1 MMRLFAR
8 AATIALT
15 AGILG
20 SPALAAPVELND
32 ASLGAVVAGIRFE
45 VTGQVSDQTALN
57 GHPADPN
64 LVNAW
69 GLSQGPGTF
78 LWVSNNGTDTSTLYD
93 PASFAKVP
101 LVVNVPGAPT
111 GTTFVGIPNA
121 FNISGPNTPTL
132 FAFATESGTIL
143 GWNLNNLTNA
153 IVKVDQSG
161 AGSIFKGLTEA
172 MSSGGPRLYA
182 TDFGNG
188 VVSMYDTNFA
198 KVGSFTDPNL
208 PPNYTP
214 FNVQVLNGLL
224 YVTFAKREPGAGDE
238 LHGQGLGFVDVF
250 TTDGVLVNRLV
261 QHGKLN
267 APWGLAIA
275 PASFGKFAGALLVG
289 NFGDGKINA
298 FDPLSGKFI
307 GALRDDDPNKKI
319 AIDGLWALHT
329 GANGTI
335 TFSAGP
341 GDESHG
347 LIGSIGPDH
356 PGFGADEVVG
366 MAEMMKMHGH

>member
-1 MMRLFAR
+1 MRLSAC
-8 AATIALT
+8 AATIALA
-15 AGILG
+15 AGMLG
-20 SPALAAPVELND
+20 APALAAPVELND
-32 ASLGAVVAGIRFE
+32 ASLDAVVAGIRFT
-45 VTGQVSDQTALN
+45 VTGQVSDQVALN

-69 GLSQGPGTF
+69 GLSMGPATF
-78 LWVSNNGTDTSTLYD
+78 LWVANNGSDTSTLYD
-93 PASFAKVP
+93 PATFNKVP

-143 GWNLNNLTNA
+143 GWNLNNLNNA
-153 IVKVDQSG
+153 IVKVDESA

-172 MSSGGPRLYA
+172 TSSAGPRLYA
-182 TDFGNG
+182 TDFGHG
-188 VVSMYDTNFA
+188 VVSMYDSNFT

-208 PPNYTP
+208 PANYTP

-224 YVTFAKREPGAGDE
+224 YVTFARRQPGAGDE
-238 LHGQGLGFVDVF
+238 DHGQGLGFVDVF
-250 TTDGVLVNRLV
+250 TPDGTLVNRLV
-261 QHGKLN
+261 QHGQLN

-298 FDPLSGKFI
+298 YDPISGKFI
-307 GALRDDDPNKKI
+307 GTLRGDDNKI

-335 TFSAGP
+335 TFSSGP
-341 GDESHG
+341 DDENHG
-347 LIGSIGPDH
+347 LIGTISANH
-356 PGFGADEVVG
+356 PAMGNSEVIG
-366 MAEMMKMHGH
+366 MAEMAMMRH

>member
-1 MMRLFAR
+1 MMRLYAR
-8 AATIALT
+8 AATIALV
-15 AGILG
+15 AGMLG

-32 ASLGAVVAGIRFE
+32 ASLGSVVAGIRFE
-45 VTGQVSDQTALN
+45 VTGQVSDQFPLN

-78 LWVSNNGTDTSTLYD
+78 LWVANNGTDTSTLYD
-93 PASFAKVP
+93 PATFDKVP
-101 LVVNVPGAPT
+101 LNVNVPGGPT
-111 GTTFVGIPNA
+111 GTTFIGIPNA

-132 FAFATESGTIL
+132 FAFATEAGTIL

-153 IVKVDQSG
+153 IVKVTEDG
-161 AGSIFKGLTEA
+161 AIFKGLTEA
-172 MSSGGPRLYA
+172 MSSQGPRLYA
-182 TDFGNG
+182 TDFGHG
-188 VVSMYDTNFA
+188 VVNVYDTNYA

-208 PPNYTP
+208 PPKYTP
-214 FNVQVLNGLL
+214 FGVQALNGLL
-224 YVTFAKREPGAGDE
+224 YVTFAKREPGAEDE
-238 LHGQGLGFVDVF
+238 SHGQGLGFVDVF
-250 TTDGVLVNRLV
+250 TPDGQLVNRLV
-261 QHGKLN
+261 QHGQLN

-298 FDPLSGKFI
+298 YDPLSGKFI
-307 GALRDDDPNKKI
+307 GTLRDDDNNKKI

-341 GDESHG
+341 DDESHG

-356 PGFGADEVVG
+356 PGFGADEMVG
-366 MAEMMKMHGH
+366 MAEMARMHGH